1 MDILRRI
8 QADILDHKIPL
19 SDILREAKVL
29 ASELS
34 SEDLTSW
41 VDQELNGYREN
52 SGLPDY
58 RLLTTSASGTW
69 TNGYYKIRNRG
80 VPLLL
85 IDNEN
90 LSKCLTTFPVF
101 QGIRSVEQ
109 FSQLPEGRYFK
120 ISTDI
125 TTYVNIQ
132 VGEEGYG
139 YSELHYTVSAHNFE
153 QILDTVRNRLLDF
166 VLKLGKRWDPEKQPL
181 GQDEVG
187 KLVSVV
193 INNPQGGIMSVF
205 DQRGQHV
212 QYQFNAAGDI
222 NIDSINST
230 EHIATEL
237 AKFRAEID
245 KAKIANAISEEIAT
259 KSQDYLLEAEREVR
273 VKKSKQS
280 SVLSAI
286 GKAIDILKSTA
297 SMAGLVTSLTKLAK
311 VVKDLIH

>member
-1 MDILRRI
+1 MDILHQI

-19 SDILREAKVL
+19 SDILRKAKVL

-34 SEDLTSW
+34 SEDLASW

-52 SGLPDY
+52 SELPDY

-69 TNGYYKIRNRG
+69 TNGYYMTRNHG
-80 VPLLL
+80 VPLLS

-90 LSKCLTTFPVF
+90 LSKCLTTFSVF

-109 FSQLPEGRYFK
+109 FSQLPEDRCFE
-120 ISTDI
+120 IDPDT

-132 VGEEGYG
+132 VGKGGYG

-181 GQDEVG
+181 GQDEVA

-193 INNPQGGIMSVF
+193 INNNLQGGSMSAF
-205 DQRGQHV
+205 DQKGQYV

-259 KSQDYLLEAEREVR
+259 KSQDYLLEAERQ
-273 VKKSKQS
+273 VKKSKLS

-311 VVKDLIH
+311 VVKNLIH